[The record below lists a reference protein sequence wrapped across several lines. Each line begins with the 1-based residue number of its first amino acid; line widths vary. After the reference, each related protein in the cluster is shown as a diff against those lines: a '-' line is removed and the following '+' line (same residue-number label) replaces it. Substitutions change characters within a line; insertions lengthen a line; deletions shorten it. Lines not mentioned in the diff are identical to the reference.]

1 MKTLHQPYSTN
12 TFILFEYKLCL
23 CVRVNSQL
31 SVSFQ
36 LSPCLFFTRPLY
48 YAVFIIYVELA
59 FFRSRSAFLFHLPCA
74 YCVFLHSLEFV
85 CCVCSLELMPF
96 ERYKHLCDTP
106 TNPHL
111 HRTHLIQFTFNVRCA
126 RFRAQT
132 FETLLCGLSS
142 FISYRIMYLSIH
154 GICWTAL
161 CVNWNRCFI
170 SKLKIVWQFP
180 FRVASIAHSRR
191 KCIHIIRSGFIGT
204 IKKAT
209 ADTTL
214 QTQPCYIMLYALEN
228 RMNCRD
234 RQR

>member
-23 CVRVNSQL
+23 RVRVNSQL

-48 YAVFIIYVELA
+48 YAVSIIYVELA
-59 FFRSRSAFLFHLPCA
+59 FFRSRSAFLFHLPCT

-126 RFRAQT
+126 RFRVQT

-154 GICWTAL
+154 GIC
-161 CVNWNRCFI
+161 
-170 SKLKIVWQFP
+170 
-180 FRVASIAHSRR
+180 
-191 KCIHIIRSGFIGT
+191 
-204 IKKAT
+204 
-209 ADTTL
+209 
-214 QTQPCYIMLYALEN
+214 
-228 RMNCRD
+228 
-234 RQR
+234 